1 MKFEEICDITEEIST
16 IEECVTKF
24 EEIEKQNIDENQ
36 WILPANTTV
45 GEFVEHS
52 ICISTRTSIAFFM
65 KIKCYLEKFK
75 NVLLSIERFLNKFTW
90 ASAPKL
96 R

>member
-36 WILPANTTV
+36 
-45 GEFVEHS
+45 
-52 ICISTRTSIAFFM
+52 
-65 KIKCYLEKFK
+65 
-75 NVLLSIERFLNKFTW
+75 
-90 ASAPKL
+90 
-96 R
+96 